1 MKRIY
6 PLLIAAVSCA
16 LMYGCASSGVE
27 KVPKDWQYEAAPVF
41 DEFDSASIVNDAKKL
56 LGYHSDV
63 EVMTMNSELSDEDII
78 GLTGQLLEARK
89 QGKPVVCISRH
100 MGLIGNAIERALK
113 RFPNAQFIG
122 MRLVVAAPNA
132 PSKIFEDALAERNI
146 EYHYMKVAPAG
157 PYGRERSK

>member
-6 PLLIAAVSCA
+6 PLLIAAASCA

-56 LGYHSDV
+56 LAYNRDV
-63 EVMTMNSELSDEDII
+63 EVMTMSSELTDEDII

-100 MGLIGNAIERALK
+100 MALIGNAIERALK
-113 RFPNAQFIG
+113 RFPNAQLVG
-122 MRLVVAAPNA
+122 MKLVVAAPNP
-132 PSKIFEDALAERNI
+132 PSKIFQDALTARNI
-146 EYHYMKVAPAG
+146 EYHYLNVSPAG
-157 PYGRERSK
+157 PYGREPGK